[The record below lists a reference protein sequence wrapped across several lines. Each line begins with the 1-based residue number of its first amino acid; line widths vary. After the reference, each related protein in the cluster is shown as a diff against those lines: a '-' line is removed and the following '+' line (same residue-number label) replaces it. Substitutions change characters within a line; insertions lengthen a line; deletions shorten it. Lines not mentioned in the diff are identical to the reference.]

1 MACLC
6 LGFFEFYMHTFHP
19 VLVPD
24 IQQGH
29 LLILANA
36 SATYLQT
43 VRTQLRMIEAQPHV
57 VFMNIR
63 EFHYNQDHI
72 FEVLVVLALP

>member
-1 MACLC
+1 
-6 LGFFEFYMHTFHP
+6 
-19 VLVPD
+19 
-24 IQQGH
+24 
-29 LLILANA
+29 
-36 SATYLQT
+36 
-43 VRTQLRMIEAQPHV
+43 MIEAQPHV